1 MFLAREAGPELV
13 GTINGHTAV
22 ANNDQIEAGIERA
35 VSRAIERMVSAQQ
48 QQTEAM
54 RRLAS
59 KEFVARAEPSA
70 AWGAHAEPERETVRK
85 NDRGLRDGYQLQNG
99 VLH

>member
-70 AWGAHAEPERETVRK
+70 AWGRMQSQSARLYARTT
-85 NDRGLRDGYQLQNG
+85 GG
-99 VLH
+99 